1 MHPDGCEAILWRQGL
16 RRCELWVMNG
26 RGELRV
32 FNGDQLM
39 HLEALTPSGYARAQE
54 LRNVTVVVVERH
66 SGHTSYATR
75 IAAARGG

>member
-1 MHPDGCEAILWRQGL
+1 MRPDGCEAILWRQGQ

-39 HLEALTPSGYARAQE
+39 RLEALTPSGYARAQE
-54 LRNVTVVVVERH
+54 LRQQAIKEQGQMPDTRALPLRSDGRH
-66 SGHTSYATR
+66 
-75 IAAARGG
+75 